1 MLFNFFKPMAYFG
14 LKNGTD
20 KVPSKAISDLF

>member
-1 MLFNFFKPMAYFG
+1 MVFNFFNPVAYLG
-14 LKNGTD
+14 LKKGTD